1 VKADAPT
8 GTARHRGV
16 GLALIGMAA
25 FLLVLAPMLRWYAY
39 PRLAVVPADVDGTLV
54 SVGDATVFDIDD
66 RAERRTD
73 LTSIRT
79 VRSDVSTGAGE
90 VAVWDTFVKT
100 MDAEGTTVS
109 AQTERAAFDPHT
121 GVALPGFG
129 ENVDGDPVE
138 HVGQVF
144 KFPFGTREEDLRVLR
159 PDLAQARSALYE
171 GEDEIHGV
179 MVYRFVQSIEP
190 VAHATVEVPGS
201 IVGSGPATVEADRV
215 YANVRTLWV
224 EPETGVIIKG
234 EERQK
239 SSLRFRDGATVT
251 LTEAAIGYDDRT
263 VSENA
268 TEYGDLADRLRLV
281 RDTAPLAAITL
292 GLSVLA
298 CGLVAGGLALGG
310 RAGARSAADSAAGS
324 EPHRADLGVVAD

>member
-39 PRLAVVPADVDGTLV
+39 PRLAVVPADVDRTLV

-79 VRSDVSTGAGE
+79 VRSDVSTGTGE

-100 MDAEGTTVS
+100 MDAEGITVS

-144 KFPFGTREEDLRVLR
+144 KFPFGTEKRTYEFFD
-159 PDLAQARSALYE
+159 PTLAQARSALYD

-190 VAHATVEVPGS
+190 VAHATVEVPGA

-234 EERQK
+234 EERQN

-251 LTEAAIGYDDRT
+251 LTEATIGYDDRT

-281 RDTAPLAAITL
+281 RDTAPLAAIAL

-298 CGLVAGGLALGG
+298 CGLVIRGSGTG
-310 RAGARSAADSAAGS
+310 RSGRGRIRGRLRPRVRTASR
-324 EPHRADLGVVAD
+324 

>member
-25 FLLVLAPMLRWYAY
+25 FLLVLVPMLRWYAY
-39 PRLAVVPADVDGTLV
+39 PRLAVVPADVDRTLV
-54 SVGDATVFDIDD
+54 SVGNVTVFDNDD

-79 VRSDVSTGAGE
+79 VRSDVSTGTGE
-90 VAVWDTFVKT
+90 VAVW
-100 MDAEGTTVS
+100 
-109 AQTERAAFDPHT
+109 HT

-144 KFPFGTREEDLRVLR
+144 KFPFGTEKRTYEFFD
-159 PDLAQARSALYE
+159 PPLAQARSALYD
-171 GEDEIHGV
+171 GKDEIHGV

-190 VAHATVEVPGS
+190 VEDATVEVSGS

-234 EERQK
+234 EERQN
-239 SSLRFRDGATVT
+239 SFLRFRDGATVT
-251 LTEAAIGYDDRT
+251 LTEATIGYDDRT

-281 RDTAPLAAITL
+281 RDTAPLAAIAL

-298 CGLVAGGLALGG
+298 CGLVIRGSGTG
-310 RAGARSAADSAAGS
+310 RSGRGRIRSRLRPRVRTAS
-324 EPHRADLGVVAD
+324 R